1 MRGIILEGISAS
13 GKSTILNLI
22 QKRIL
27 EERPASTKLFI
38 SEHYTQRMLEH
49 ELEAHNLTSKQVKLH
64 AERIIRNLNVY
75 QSMLDKSKFAE
86 RPSGADTFVTIE
98 RFLFT
103 FLATQSNKLGPYSVI
118 DVERQLNKLSKMNI
132 RQYLLVLSEEKL
144 KEHIS
149 RTLTHRNKQWAD
161 YVDKKGGADGI
172 VKESMEWQENFLKL
186 ADKYKHSIKTEIIPV
201 KDWDYGI
208 IADTIFNNEYRD

>member
-1 MRGIILEGISAS
+1 MRGIVLEGISAS

-27 EERPASTKLFI
+27 EERPTSTKLFI

-49 ELEAHNLTSKQVKLH
+49 ELEAHSLTSKQVKLH

-75 QSMLDKSKFAE
+75 QSMLGRSKFAE

-103 FLATQSNKLGPYSVI
+103 FLATQSDKVGDYSTTDI
-118 DVERQLNKLSKMNI
+118 ERQLGKLSKMNI
-132 RQYLLVLSEEKL
+132 RQYLLVLSEDKL
-144 KEHIS
+144 EEHVN
-149 RTLTHRNKQWAD
+149 RTLTHRNEQWAD
-161 YVDKKGGADGI
+161 YVDKKGGVDGI

-186 ADKYKHSIKTEIIPV
+186 ADKYKRSIKTEIIPI

-208 IADTIFNNEYRD
+208 IADTIFNNEYKG